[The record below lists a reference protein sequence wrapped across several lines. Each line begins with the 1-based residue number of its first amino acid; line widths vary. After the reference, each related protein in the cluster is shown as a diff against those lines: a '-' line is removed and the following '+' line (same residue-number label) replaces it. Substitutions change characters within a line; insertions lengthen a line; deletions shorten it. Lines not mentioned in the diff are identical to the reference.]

1 MGRAAI
7 GGVTPAQPDRW
18 AWTLLLG
25 LFLVAYIVP
34 LPSRPLFLP
43 DEYRYA
49 EIPREMLA
57 SGDWIV
63 PRMDGLLY
71 FEKPVLGYW
80 LTAASLRMFG
90 ENRFAVRLPSAL
102 AIGLTAC
109 VTLALAAF
117 STRRRET
124 AWLSAL
130 IFLSSVGAAAC
141 GIVAVLDGLLT
152 AFLAAT
158 NVSFFVAAT
167 AERRSGRERAWLLL
181 AGVCAG
187 LAFLTKGFVAL
198 VVPALTAGT
207 YLLWQRRAADLARM
221 AWLPL
226 AAATAIVLPWSVSI
240 HLREPSFW
248 PQFFWHE
255 HVHRFV
261 AENAQ
266 HAEPA
271 WFYLAIAPLIIL
283 PWSFAAPA
291 ALASLRERAR
301 TELRDPI
308 RFCLCWIAGPLV
320 FFSTSSGKLAS
331 YIVPLLPPAA
341 VLLALGL
348 AAPRPP
354 AATRALKRGLAAG
367 AVAFALA
374 ALALAIVRSAP
385 DPRWPAALALALVSA
400 TLARAAYRGPSTRH
414 LGAIGLSAGA
424 LVVAVAFT
432 LPAEVLGA
440 KSPEELLRTQSDLA
454 TVPLVLSDPQTARAV
469 SWSLRRTDVILL
481 GRGEFAFG
489 LDHDPR
495 PDRAVD
501 VPGAARLIREN
512 PGRVALVTLSS
523 RYARFKSELPA
534 PTAETSSGA
543 SGYTIARY

>member
-1 MGRAAI
+1 MGRAAV
-7 GGVTPAQPDRW
+7 GSVTRARPDRW

-25 LFLVAYIVP
+25 LFVVVYIVP

-49 EIPREMLA
+49 EIPREMLL

-63 PRMDGLLY
+63 PHMDGLVY

-80 LTAASLRMFG
+80 LTAASLRLFG

-102 AIGLTAC
+102 AIGLTAWITFGL
-109 VTLALAAF
+109 VVF
-117 STRRRET
+117 STRRREP
-124 AWLSAL
+124 ASLAAL
-130 IFLSSVGAAAC
+130 IFLSSLGAAAC

-152 AFLAAT
+152 AFLTAT

-167 AERRSGRERAWLLL
+167 AERRSRCEAAWLLVSG
-181 AGVCAG
+181 ACAG
-187 LAFLTKGFVAL
+187 LAFLTKGLVAL

-207 YLLWQRRAADLARM
+207 YLLWQRRAADLVRM

-226 AAATAIVLPWSVSI
+226 AAAAAIVLPWGVSI
-240 HLREPSFW
+240 YLREPSFW

-266 HAEPA
+266 HAQPA
-271 WFYLAIAPLIIL
+271 WFYLAIAPLIVL

-291 ALASLRERAR
+291 TVASLRGRS
-301 TELRDPI
+301 ELRDPI

-320 FFSTSSGKLAS
+320 FFSASSGKLAS
-331 YIVPLLPPAA
+331 YVIPLLPPAA

-348 AAPRPP
+348 ADPRPA

-367 AVAFALA
+367 AVAAALA
-374 ALALAIVRSAP
+374 VLALAIVRSPAP
-385 DPRWPAALALALVSA
+385 DPRWPAALALTLVAA
-400 TLARAAYRGPSTRH
+400 TLARAAYRGPSARH
-414 LGAIGLSAGA
+414 LRPIGLSAGA

-432 LPAEVLGA
+432 LPAPVLGS
-440 KSPEELLRTQSDLA
+440 KSPEGLLRTQADLA
-454 TVPLVLSDPQTARAV
+454 TVPLVLSDAQTARAV

-489 LDHDPR
+489 LAHDPHS
-495 PDRAVD
+495 DRAID
-501 VPGAARLIREN
+501 LPGAARLIREN
-512 PGRVALVTLSS
+512 PGRVALVALSS
-523 RYARFKSELPA
+523 RYERFKSELPV

>member
-7 GGVTPAQPDRW
+7 GSVTPARADRW

-34 LPSRPLFLP
+34 LYSRPLFLP

-63 PRMDGLLY
+63 PRMNGLLY

-80 LTAASLRMFG
+80 LTAASLRVFG

-109 VTLALAAF
+109 VTFALVAF
-117 STRRRET
+117 STRRRDW
-124 AWLSAL
+124 ASLAAL
-130 IFLSSVGAAAC
+130 IFLSSLGAAAC

-152 AFLAAT
+152 VFLAAT

-167 AERRSGRERAWLLL
+167 AERRSRREAAWLLL
-181 AGVCAG
+181 SGVCAG

-198 VVPALTAGT
+198 VVPALAAGT

-221 AWLPL
+221 AWVPL
-226 AAATAIVLPWSVSI
+226 AAATAILLPWSVSI
-240 HLREPSFW
+240 YLREPSFW
-248 PQFFWHE
+248 PRFFWHE
-255 HVHRFV
+255 NVHRFV

-271 WFYLAIAPLIIL
+271 WFYLAIAPLILL

-291 ALASLRERAR
+291 AVASLRERAR
-301 TELRDPI
+301 SELRDPI
-308 RFCLCWIAGPLV
+308 RFCLCWIAGPFV

-331 YIVPLLPPAA
+331 YVVPLLPPVA

-348 AAPRPP
+348 AGPRP
-354 AATRALKRGLAAG
+354 ALATRPLKRGLGVG

-374 ALALAIVRSAP
+374 ALAIVLVRSAP
-385 DPRWPAALALALVSA
+385 DPRWPSALALLLVSA
-400 TLARAAYRGPSTRH
+400 TLARAAYRGPSARH

-432 LPAEVLGA
+432 LPAAVLES
-440 KSPEELLRTQSDLA
+440 KSPEELLRTQADLA
-454 TVPLVLSDPQTARAV
+454 AVPLVLSDPQTARAV

-489 LDHDPR
+489 LAQDPR
-495 PDRAVD
+495 SDRSVD
-501 VPGAARLIREN
+501 LPGAARLIRDN
-512 PGRVALVTLSS
+512 PGRIALVTMST
-523 RYARFKSELPA
+523 RYARYKSGLPA
-534 PTAETSSGA
+534 PTAETSSGP